1 MHVDTCTTLFIYT
14 YGSNLTNKMKINTNI
29 LILVI
34 SVFLA
39 SVLIVGIGNLN
50 ELTYAQA
57 GSPFD
62 NGSTSDASTESTMTA
77 SQTNM
82 TSNNTWSDSIPTA
95 QSVYDTGVMS
105 LPSSVKG
112 VIVFI
117 PDEAHHPASDDK
129 TISPKNPNYLPATL
143 EVPEGTEVAFVHDD
157 PGHIHVG
164 IIKDKDGNAAW
175 TTTPVKFPDGSDT
188 KSLPSTGSPYSIS
201 DKQYS
206 PPMEGKIV
214 VTPEKST
221 GTLTVGG
228 FLCPTAQMSDCKSQL
243 TKAGFDIL
251 SEHNF
256 DTKSVQKD
264 ISGPNTMLIYSTT
277 TPIKD
282 ALNSLGPI
290 IKSLPYK

>member
-1 MHVDTCTTLFIYT
+1 MHVDACTTLFIYLQ
-14 YGSNLTNKMKINTNI
+14 GSNLTNKMKINSNI
-29 LILVI
+29 LILTI

-39 SVLIVGIGNLN
+39 SVLVIGVSNLSKV
-50 ELTYAQA
+50 YAQTD
-57 GSPFD
+57 SPSNFGLTD
-62 NGSTSDASTESTMTA
+62 DTSRVSTTTT
-77 SQTNM
+77 
-82 TSNNTWSDSIPTA
+82 NNTSPDSIPTA

-129 TISPKNPNYLPATL
+129 TISPKNPNYLPTTL
-143 EVPEGTEVAFVHDD
+143 EVPEGTEIAFVHDD
-157 PGHIHVG
+157 PSHVHVG
-164 IIKDKDGNAAW
+164 IIKDKDGNVAW
-175 TTTPVKFPDGSDT
+175 TTTPVEYPDGSDI
-188 KSLPSTGSPYSIS
+188 KSLSLAGSPYSTS
-201 DKQYS
+201 DKQFS

-214 VTPEKST
+214 VNSEKST

-228 FLCPTAQMSDCKSQL
+228 FLCPTDQLSDCKSQFS
-243 TKAGFDIL
+243 KAGFDVL

-256 DTKSVQKD
+256 VTKSVQKD
-264 ISGPNTMLIYSTT
+264 IAGDNTMLIYSTAL
-277 TPIKD
+277 PIKD